1 MIPHHQQQESPL
13 PPPLPRELLA
23 LIREQARAVR
33 RSCCMMTA
41 YPAAR
46 SFIGRKCASDAER
59 ARALDELRKEVQQ

>member
-1 MIPHHQQQESPL
+1 MTLPL

-46 SFIGRKCASDAER
+46 SIVGRKCGSDGER
-59 ARALDELRKEVQQ
+59 EAALDELKREVMR